1 MSKKKSTRFRLIDAA
16 VILFCIA
23 GFFLSGAAFW
33 NEYNRTMSKLNEEP
47 IGTITYKKRTVQRKF
62 LERLAWDRLRQEST
76 VYNGDTI
83 RTIEVSETAITFKDL
98 KTRLMLGENTLIQI
112 FYSEEHGVMVDFSG
126 KSMAVDSGDSPL
138 RVRVK
143 NGSSRIII
151 EGEANLYR
159 DEEGFS
165 LSVISGSAVYDG
177 EYLAQGDIFTFDTE
191 GTRIEKLSDAPPS
204 SVPELA
210 VETPVASIPEPV
222 AEAAVVRPSS
232 AAVRP
237 PRVVAPSP
245 VEVTPPPVAEPS
257 VEEPLVEETPPSVQP
272 TARPIIDD
280 AVVWQGNGHRYLV
293 VNRQMNW
300 DNADIYARNNGGYL
314 ATITSKEEQK
324 FILELLSKD
333 GNVNYFWIGGYLERK
348 SWRWVTGERFG
359 YTNWA
364 EYQPDNFRSAQDKIA
379 VLRVSQ
385 YWGGFPG
392 EWDDEENSFQGFI
405 IEWYAQETE

>member
-98 KTRLMLGENTLIQI
+98 KTRLVLGENTLIQI

-126 KSMAVDSGDSPL
+126 KSMAVDSGDSSL

-177 EYLAQGDIFTFDTE
+177 EYLTQGDIFTFDAE

-204 SVPELA
+204 SAPELA
-210 VETPVASIPEPV
+210 VETPIAPIPEPV
-222 AEAAVVRPSS
+222 AEAAVVRPPP
-232 AAVRP
+232 AVRP
-237 PRVVAPSP
+237 PRVVAPPP
-245 VEVTPPPVAEPS
+245 VAEPPIEVTPPPV
-257 VEEPLVEETPPSVQP
+257 EEPPVEETPPSVQP

-314 ATITSKEEQK
+314 ATITSKEEQG
-324 FILELLSKD
+324 FILELISKD

-364 EYQPDNFRSAQDKIA
+364 VDQPDNFRNAQERIA
-379 VLRVSQ
+379 IMRVRQ
-385 YWGGFPG
+385 FWGGNPG
-392 EWDDEENSFQGFI
+392 QWDDEENSSQGFI
-405 IEWYAQETE
+405 IEWDAQEAE